1 MTLRQKRMIKRI
13 FLLYIPLAIFLVFV
27 LSPFYWIFV
36 TSLKESKEVFAT
48 PITYWPKAPTLDNY
62 INLFTNLGFGTYF
75 SNSFKVSISVTTIVT
90 LLALI
95 SGFAMS
101 RYTFKGKMFVCS
113 RP

>member
-48 PITYWPKAPTLDNY
+48 PIT
-62 INLFTNLGFGTYF
+62 
-75 SNSFKVSISVTTIVT
+75 
-90 LLALI
+90 
-95 SGFAMS
+95 
-101 RYTFKGKMFVCS
+101 
-113 RP
+113 